1 MFGLGLGKLGN
12 NYKVHLRRKRG
23 FFPPGTPQAIREAL
37 VCWYDPARQGC
48 TNGNMA
54 ANPVLKDLSGNGHD
68 MPCHNFA
75 WAGMSGIGGYGFD
88 IKGTFP
94 RNYTGDPLYVCN
106 DHLINVRSLGVGT
119 GLLQV
124 KNIKTVEDYVEV
136 PPFRIRVSGVADAE
150 KRYPGLHWN
159 NIYYYVDETTKLG
172 KVINVSADGEY
183 DLPRSVV
190 PDTMQSFLGFV
201 ESHNKETVE
210 AAGGRISVDIRIEI
224 PPSYP
229 GALVSDGVDDYGVA
243 EGLPIL
249 TDYTVIAKRKYIS
262 EKNGSLAKKRGDAI
276 YGEFDMEN
284 RYNDTETRTRS
295 FMSWNALPDGFASQ
309 DVTCQTRLSYN
320 GAPIV
325 GMNGDTDGH
334 TLTLA
339 RGINAAL
346 YSFLLFSRTLSEE
359 EIEWVKANMVN
370 GYPSSVAYYDCSKY
384 SNGDMGDNPV
394 LEDLSGN
401 GHDLELRNFAF
412 GGMSGFG
419 GYNWNFNNFLRATYP
434 HTDSAVRFD
443 LSNPPGSYA
452 NEFTGYIEPGNIPD
466 VLKGAKIKVSGIA
479 NSSFNLYYQIN
490 LLPSGSVRK
499 DIVVDKDGT
508 YEFPDVDLS
517 QYEKINN
524 VYYGISHLDTPA
536 SDIIDVELIPEYPGG
551 LVFDGVDDYCVN
563 GNFPSYNCKTLMMLF
578 KHGNANSHKIY
589 FDCRLDAS
597 TEYAVLFDTENIAF
611 QARNKNGKTY
621 INNKM
626 NDSLRP
632 KDLAG
637 KKYLVAITNGSA
649 EKGTMIKFG
658 GNNTDASGYYANMVL
673 YKALLFDK
681 VLTQKQMD
689 KVIQDYH
696 LMDGVDD
703 VWNEN
708 NN

>member
-1 MFGLGLGKLGN
+1 MNETAFNTSRFNQSALNASMLSGAGA
-12 NYKVHLRRKRG
+12 RRQAG
-23 FFPPGTPQAIREAL
+23 FFPPGTPKAIREAL
-37 VCWYDPARQGC
+37 VCWYDPARQGA
-48 TNGNMA
+48 TNEKMA
-54 ANPVLKDLSGNGHD
+54 ENPVLKDLSGNGHD
-68 MPCHNFA
+68 AACRNFA

-106 DHLINVRSLGVGT
+106 DHLINVRSLGVGA

-224 PPSYP
+224 PPSYL
-229 GALVSDGVDDYGVA
+229 GALVGDGVDDYGVA

-249 TDYTVIAKRKYIS
+249 TDYTVIAKRAVLTENPSSLQAIARM
-262 EKNGSLAKKRGDAI
+262 KNVFIFNIGNGGMASSFGVSTYNLPELPPEAHVVWQTKDSRNGKAI
-276 YGEFDMEN
+276 QFGEPPGEAAPLSMFCLDN
-284 RYNDTETRTRS
+284 LYPS
-295 FMSWNALPDGFASQ
+295 GFLSCALW
-309 DVTCQTRLSYN
+309 
-320 GAPIV
+320 
-325 GMNGDTDGH
+325 
-334 TLTLA
+334 
-339 RGINAAL
+339 
-346 YSFLLFSRTLSEE
+346 SFLLFSRTLSAE

-370 GYPSSVAYYDCSKY
+370 GYPSPVAYYDCSKY
-384 SNGDMGDNPV
+384 SNVDMGDNPV

-401 GHDLELRNFAF
+401 GNDLELHNFAF
-412 GGMSGFG
+412 TAESGF
-419 GYNWNFNNFLRATYP
+419 
-434 HTDSAVRFD
+434 D
-443 LSNPPGSYA
+443 
-452 NEFTGYIEPGNIPD
+452 GN
-466 VLKGAKIKVSGIA
+466 
-479 NSSFNLYYQIN
+479 
-490 LLPSGSVRK
+490 
-499 DIVVDKDGT
+499 
-508 YEFPDVDLS
+508 
-517 QYEKINN
+517 
-524 VYYGISHLDTPA
+524 
-536 SDIIDVELIPEYPGG
+536 GG
-551 LVFDGVDDYCVN
+551 LVFDGVDDYGAN
-563 GNFPSYNCKTLMMLF
+563 GNFPSFNCKTLMMLF
-578 KHGNANSHKIY
+578 KHGNANAHKIY

-621 INNKM
+621 INNKL

-632 KDLAG
+632 KDLVD

-673 YKALLFDK
+673 YKALLFGK
-681 VLTQKQMD
+681 VLTQEQME
-689 KVIQDYH
+689 KVIQDYR
-696 LMDGVDD
+696 LMEGVDD
-703 VWNEN
+703 VWNEQQ
-708 NN
+708 